1 MVVVNY
7 KLMINGKVAR
17 AEDLYLTSVTAAKR
31 LLSRKI
37 PELWHLTAIGKWEEC
52 AGSWTR
58 RFATEGGATYLLYLS
73 VGYAGEQEDQIPTLV
88 TGGCVDEDLPQLTF
102 L

>member
-7 KLMINGKVAR
+7 KLMINGNVAR

-37 PELWHLTAIGKWEEC
+37 PGTLAPDSHREMGRMCRELDTEICHRRRRDISPLSLGRLRRGTGR
-52 AGSWTR
+52 SDSDTR
-58 RFATEGGATYLLYLS
+58 YRWM
-73 VGYAGEQEDQIPTLV
+73 
-88 TGGCVDEDLPQLTF
+88 CR
-102 L
+102 

>member
-37 PELWHLTAIGKWEEC
+37 PELWHMVAIGKWEEC
-52 AGSWTR
+52 CWQLDTEICHRGR
-58 RFATEGGATYLLYLS
+58 RDVSAFSFARLRRRTERSDSSSRYR
-73 VGYAGEQEDQIPTLV
+73 
-88 TGGCVDEDLPQLTF
+88 
-102 L
+102 

>member
-1 MVVVNY
+1 MVIVNY
-7 KLMINGKVAR
+7 SLLFNGRVAR
-17 AEDLYLTSVTAAKR
+17 SEDLNVKSIVAAKR

-73 VGYAGEQEDQIPTLV
+73 VGYAEEQEGQIPALV

>member
-1 MVVVNY
+1 MVIVNY
-7 KLMINGKVAR
+7 SLLFNGRVAR
-17 AEDLYLTSVTAAKR
+17 SEDLNVKSIVAAKR